1 MFIALLKKLGFI
13 KPDPA
18 AVALY
23 TESIKAARRLDHFTE
38 MGVPD
43 TLEGRFDMLSLVVS
57 LLNRRIGLAGRQNA
71 VRINDLA
78 QELFDVM
85 FMDID
90 SNLRESGVSDEGMRS
105 KIKPMASQHLG
116 RVKGYADALAPMD
129 EQQRFQEMKDAVL
142 RNVYR
147 DTEDTSG
154 ADKLA
159 RRAIDYSLE
168 LDGASDEDI
177 LAGRFTFQTG
187 TDQ

>member
-1 MFIALLKKLGFI
+1 MIIAFLKKLGFI

-23 TESIKAARRLDHFTE
+23 TEAIKAARRLDHFTE

-57 LLNRRIGLAGRQNA
+57 LVNRRIGLAGPHNRK
-71 VRINDLA
+71 RIDVLA

-90 SNLRESGVSDEGMRS
+90 SNLRESGVSDEGMKGR
-105 KIKPMASQHLG
+105 IKPMASQHLG
-116 RVKGYADALAPMD
+116 RIKGYADALAPMD
-129 EQQRFQEMKDAVL
+129 EQQRFQEMKDALL

-147 DTEDTSG
+147 ETEDTSG

-159 RRAIDYSLE
+159 QRAIDFALE

-177 LAGRFTFQTG
+177 LAGRFTFETG
-187 TDQ
+187 KNQ